1 MIFVENSRN
10 ESTISTKRLEN
21 CSTVL
26 MHPLSEVRN
35 TSLEGNYEIGMY
47 SSVNRSILKFGGG
60 IATESY
66 VSDTVIGAYTLIGS
80 RVSVGGFEHPKDW
93 LSIGAFQ
100 WGQSTEHWNISF
112 DAQKRLE
119 KQSKPKPVQTVI
131 GPDCWLGNNSVV
143 LSSVTIGAGAIIG
156 AGCVVTKD
164 VPPYSICVGNPG
176 KIIGKRFS
184 ESVISQ
190 LLELEW
196 WNLDIEDISSLNLT
210 NIEESLSKIRQIR
223 GEQRGKNRI

>member
-1 MIFVENSRN
+1 MIFVEYSRN

-21 CSTVL
+21 CSTLL

-35 TSLEGNYEIGMY
+35 TSVEGNYEIGMY
-47 SSVNRSILKFGGG
+47 SSVNRSILKIGGG

-66 VSDTVIGAYTLIGS
+66 VSDAIIGAYSLIGS

-100 WGQSTEHWNISF
+100 WGQSTGHWNISS

-119 KQSKPKPVQTVI
+119 KHSKPKPVQTII

-156 AGCVVTKD
+156 AGCVVTKN

-176 KIIGKRFS
+176 KIIGTRFS
-184 ESVISQ
+184 DAVISQ

-196 WNLDIEDISSLNLT
+196 WNLDLEEISRLNLT
-210 NIEESLSKIRQIR
+210 NINESLSKIREIR
-223 GEQRGKNRI
+223 DGQKAKN